1 MLCACAMVAGALQGQ
16 TEAIAEGPSE
26 QRASGRS
33 DPNGAQRNGGA
44 RQKKS
49 RNVITSR
56 PSSLLTTKLM
66 LCRMVDVQQLP

>member
-16 TEAIAEGPSE
+16 TEATAEGPSE

-49 RNVITSR
+49 TLYHIIV
-56 PSSLLTTKLM
+56 
-66 LCRMVDVQQLP
+66 

>member
-1 MLCACAMVAGALQGQ
+1 MVAGALQGQ

-44 RQKKS
+44 CPKS
-49 RNVITSR
+49 YNL
-56 PSSLLTTKLM
+56 SL
-66 LCRMVDVQQLP
+66 VQNSLRHFDAP